1 MQSEIH
7 KHNLNSFIS
16 FEIYCR
22 GKKKKLSPRATCTYN
37 ANKGKNVKTIFMMK
51 MGQFLNTN

>member
-22 GKKKKLSPRATCTYN
+22 GKKKLSPRATCTYN
-37 ANKGKNVKTIFMMK
+37 ANKGKNVKTIFLMK
-51 MGQFLNTN
+51 MG

>member
-22 GKKKKLSPRATCTYN
+22 GKKKLSPRATCTYN

-51 MGQFLNTN
+51 MG